1 MASASNNAKS
11 HFMRTTMYAPDI
23 ILGGPSSASPLSD
36 ANCVI
41 VVASPLSKRQ
51 SDTATKGCGY
61 NLTFYII
68 LPVGIRSR
76 ENHVP
81 EARNLSF
88 GLSCP
93 SEMAI
98 VTIKAFRKN
107 LHSKQ
112 NARDCRGEKLPGHLR
127 IFDVG

>member
-1 MASASNNAKS
+1 MPLRRHPTFFWKS
-11 HFMRTTMYAPDI
+11 LPRTWQVY
-23 ILGGPSSASPLSD
+23 
-36 ANCVI
+36 
-41 VVASPLSKRQ
+41 
-51 SDTATKGCGY
+51 TATVRAKRPTRRGEAVGP
-61 NLTFYII
+61 NAPPALTFYII
-68 LPVGIRSR
+68 LTVGIRSR